1 MSKLRLALIG
11 AGGMLGSM
19 VARSAPAEWEVVSL
33 QRPGFDL
40 TDRQQ
45 VDGVLDRLAPAVIIN
60 CAAFTRV
67 DDCETQE
74 DLATRIN
81 GDGPGYLAQAAKR
94 LGAVLVHISTD
105 YVFDGSKT
113 EPYREDDPTNPLSAY
128 GRSKRAGELAI
139 LESGLERFFIIR
151 TSWLFGPG
159 GKNFVETILR
169 LAQEREELRVVADQV
184 GTPTY
189 TADLAEAIFRLLAT
203 HKYGIYHVSN
213 QGACS
218 WHEFASEIVAQFTQ
232 LSGQVKIKNLVP
244 IATLEYPLPAKRP
257 GYSLLSKQKYVTAV
271 AATLPPWRDALQ
283 RYLTA
288 RSR

>member
-1 MSKLRLALIG
+1 MSRRRLALIG

-19 VARSAPAEWEVVSL
+19 VARSAPAEWEVLSL
-33 QRPGFDL
+33 QRPEFDL
-40 TDRQQ
+40 TDPDQ
-45 VDGVLDRLAPAVIIN
+45 VDRVLERLAPEVIIN
-60 CAAFTRV
+60 CAAFTQV
-67 DDCETQE
+67 DACETQE

-81 GDGPGYLAQAAKR
+81 GDGPGYLAAAAKR

-105 YVFDGSKT
+105 YVFDGCKT

-139 LESGLERFFIIR
+139 LESGLTQYFIIR

-169 LAQEREELRVVADQV
+169 LAQEQEELRVVADQV
-184 GTPTY
+184 GSPTY
-189 TADLAEAIFRLLAT
+189 TADLAAAIFRLLAT
-203 HKYGIYHVSN
+203 QEFGIYHVSN

-218 WHEFASEIVAQFTQ
+218 WHEFAGEIVAQFTR
-232 LSGQVKIKNLVP
+232 LSGRVKIKTIVP

-257 GYSLLSKQKYVTAV
+257 GYSLLSKHRYETAV
-271 AATLPPWRDALQ
+271 GAALPPWRDALQ
-283 RYLTA
+283 RYLNV

>member
-1 MSKLRLALIG
+1 MSGRRLALIG

-19 VARSAPAEWEVVSL
+19 VARSAPVGWELLPL
-33 QRPGFDL
+33 QRPEFDL
-40 TDRQQ
+40 TDREQ
-45 VDGVLDRLAPAVIIN
+45 VDEVLDRLAPEVIIN
-60 CAAFTRV
+60 CAAFTQV
-67 DDCETQE
+67 DACETQE

-81 GDGPGYLAQAAKR
+81 GDGPGYLAAAAKR

-105 YVFDGSKT
+105 YVFDGFKT

-139 LESGLERFFIIR
+139 LESGLTKYFIVR

-184 GTPTY
+184 GSPTY
-189 TADLAEAIFRLLAT
+189 TADLAAAIFRLLST
-203 HKYGIYHVSN
+203 QEFGIYHVSN

-218 WHEFASEIVAQFTQ
+218 WHEFAGEIVARFTQ
-232 LSGQVKIKNLVP
+232 LSGQVKIKNIVP

-257 GYSLLSKQKYVTAV
+257 GYSLLSKHKYETAV
-271 AATLPPWRDALQ
+271 GAALPSWHDALQ
-283 RYLTA
+283 RYLAA
-288 RSR
+288 RSC